1 MGITVEFYDDGCA
14 LLTMRNGQNRL
25 NLTTLNQFNDALD
38 EVERNEDTRILV
50 TTGEGRFYSN
60 GIDLE
65 WMMSENNDVKKK
77 FFLTLYDTLWRVM
90 HFPMPTVAA
99 INGHSFAGGAFL
111 ALCHDYRVMRSD
123 RGWITWNEV
132 LLGSRFP
139 APLHDF
145 LHLKLSPEALRESV
159 IFAKRITGP
168 EAVNLKIVDG
178 VASESSLI
186 SESKKLGFQAL
197 GKNVINRADLHIM
210 KKDLMPRIPR
220 KSLL

>member
-1 MGITVEFYDDGCA
+1 MY
-14 LLTMRNGQNRL
+14 
-25 NLTTLNQFNDALD
+25 
-38 EVERNEDTRILV
+38 
-50 TTGEGRFYSN
+50 
-60 GIDLE
+60 
-65 WMMSENNDVKKK
+65 
-77 FFLTLYDTLWRVM
+77 LTLI
-90 HFPMPTVAA
+90 FF
-99 INGHSFAGGAFL
+99 S
-111 ALCHDYRVMRSD
+111 
-123 RGWITWNEV
+123 
-132 LLGSRFP
+132 
-139 APLHDF
+139 
-145 LHLKLSPEALRESV
+145 LKLSPEALRESV